1 MVAMAA
7 ALEHPEPPASVAE
20 LADLIHE
27 VVRASLHRIHPTLE
41 EERITMGQ
49 FWALHLVSSLSSASV
64 GTVAKHLGV
73 TAPSACANI
82 DQLEAAGLV
91 RRRRSVKDRRAV
103 ELSLTPRGR
112 RVEARVWRDVAGLLG
127 RASGRVPPADLTTTV
142 RVFREVGRRLTEP
155 GALGGGAA

>member
-7 ALEHPEPPASVAE
+7 ALERPEAPPSAAE
-20 LADLIHE
+20 LADLIHV

-41 EERITMGQ
+41 EEGITMGQ

-64 GTVAKHLGV
+64 GTVARRLGV
-73 TAPSACANI
+73 TAPSACASI
-82 DQLEAAGLV
+82 DQLEGAGLV

-112 RVEARVWRDVAGLLG
+112 RVEGRVWRDVAGLIG
-127 RASGRVPPADLTTTV
+127 GASDRVSADDLTTTV
-142 RVFREVGRRLTEP
+142 RVFREIGRRLAEP
-155 GALGGGAA
+155 DPLGRGAA